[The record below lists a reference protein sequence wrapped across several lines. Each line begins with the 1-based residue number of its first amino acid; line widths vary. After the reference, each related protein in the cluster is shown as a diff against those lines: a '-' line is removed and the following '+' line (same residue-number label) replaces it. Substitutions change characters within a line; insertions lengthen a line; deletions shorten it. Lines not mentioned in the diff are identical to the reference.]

1 MAVKV
6 ERIKTGI
13 PGLDEMTEGG
23 FIRGHTILL
32 CGTYG
37 TGKTT
42 FCLQFLVEGAK
53 HGESGLFITFEEEP
67 EQLREEGEEFGWDIE
82 NLVKDNKLRIIKIAP
97 QDLLNLVEAGFG
109 QIGGVIKSMG
119 IKRIVVDPIIMFDL
133 LGKDEYEKRKYVL
146 DFVTWLK
153 KHGCTAI
160 ITIDNVPSTDN
171 GPNIGIAE
179 SVVDAIIALYHP
191 QEKKR
196 RTRSIEVIKMR
207 ETNHSNEL
215 VDMEIT
221 KKGIV
226 VRGAGV

>member
-1 MAVKV
+1 MAVKI

-23 FIRGHTILL
+23 FVKGHTIML

-42 FCLQFLVEGAK
+42 FCFQFLVEGAK
-53 HGESGLFITFEEEP
+53 HGESGLFITFEGEP
-67 EQLREEGEEFGWDIE
+67 EQLIEECEEFGWDVEGLI
-82 NLVKDNKLRIIKIAP
+82 KDNKLKIMKIAP

-109 QIGGVIKSMG
+109 QISSVIKSMDV
-119 IKRIVVDPIIMFDL
+119 KRIVVDPIIMFDL
-133 LGKDEYEKRKYVL
+133 LGKDEYSKRKYVL
-146 DFVTWLK
+146 DFVAWLK
-153 KHGCTAI
+153 KHGCTAV
-160 ITIDNVPSTDN
+160 ITMDEVPGADS
-171 GPNIGIAE
+171 GPNVGIAE

-207 ETNHSNEL
+207 ETDHSDEL

-226 VRGAGV
+226 VKSGG